1 MKIIIKRIFALSL
14 ALLMTFSLASCGQSC
29 GNTAV
34 MDENTNTSTSQAD
47 TQADIQT
54 NTNQTQDQT
63 QAETQANTQANTP
76 VDTESDTQEGSSTEE
91 VFIKKPLEHLIF
103 GQDSYAQGDNL
114 IASLGREQLPQNF
127 PFPKTMTIKNLEQW
141 NLFYGGLPRV
151 IMDEAFVSGINN
163 INTDF
168 FRNKALV
175 LVFLEESSPE
185 YTHAVTNVGINQ
197 AKLAISITT
206 HMKKDAKQETAYRC
220 IIIPIDREYAS
231 MNIKLS
237 QTRELN
243 GF

>member
-29 GNTAV
+29 GDTAV
-34 MDENTNTSTSQAD
+34 MDEDTNTSTSQAD
-47 TQADIQT
+47 TQVGIQT
-54 NTNQTQDQT
+54 NTSQTQEQT
-63 QAETQANTQANTP
+63 QAETQANTPA
-76 VDTESDTQEGSSTEE
+76 DTESGTQEDTSTEE

-127 PFPKTMTIKNLEQW
+127 PFPKTMTIRSLEQW

-163 INTDF
+163 INADF

-175 LVFLEESSPE
+175 LVFLEELSPE
-185 YTHAVTNVGINQ
+185 YTHAVTDVGINQ
-197 AKLAISITT
+197 AKLAISVTT
-206 HMKKDAKQETAYRC
+206 HMKKDAKQEMAYRC
-220 IIIPIDREYAS
+220 IIIPIDREYAG

-243 GF
+243 G